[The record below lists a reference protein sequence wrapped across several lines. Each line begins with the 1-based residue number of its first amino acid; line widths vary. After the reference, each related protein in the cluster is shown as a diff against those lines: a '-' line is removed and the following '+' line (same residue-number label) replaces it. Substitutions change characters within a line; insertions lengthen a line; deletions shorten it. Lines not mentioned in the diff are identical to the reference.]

1 MDRDSRLAK
10 WPPLCHGAIGMIDRL
25 QGVRWSLR
33 LLAAGLAVWIALMCG
48 ALASN
53 AEAPTKRFFDDGD
66 VFRKVPDERARL
78 EQALNH
84 FNERYKVSLFVVT
97 RSSLYGD
104 TISAAAQQLCRELL
118 GRKFGIVM
126 LYDESAKVLF
136 LATPLEI
143 EWSESLHPDGPY
155 LSTQWLTDQFLSISR
170 DIARRVDVK
179 LDSAQYI
186 SSVCYQLLNDLSK
199 QATPGDQRQWG
210 RWIWGIAA
218 ILAVLYV
225 AWLVLAR
232 LNARKLV
239 FNQAQYRFPQV
250 QMLERFEAKNGGGL
264 LTSRVWDVQHRK
276 ISRAPEGMS
285 FGGISPAPIGF
296 QRKRVTGRVMA
307 AELLRQ
313 LHEGKITDKEL
324 CARYEIIPK
333 TLARWKRNIVI
344 EQDEPSQKLQNMFS
358 PADLQRIAML
368 LSGSVQQ
375 VNPQDVTLNVR
386 PVKLLPEDDS
396 STDAP
401 S

>member
-1 MDRDSRLAK
+1 MN
-10 WPPLCHGAIGMIDRL
+10 DRL
-25 QGVRWSLR
+25 QRVRWILLLLWTGLLIGLGSSLTAR
-33 LLAAGLAVWIALMCG
+33 
-48 ALASN
+48 
-53 AEAPTKRFFDDGD
+53 AEAAAVPTKRFFDEGE
-66 VFRKVPDERARL
+66 VFRKVPDERERL
-78 EQALNH
+78 EMALNH
-84 FNERYKVSLFVVT
+84 FNERYKVSIYVVT

-126 LYDESAKVLF
+126 LYDESAKLFF

-143 EWSESLHPDGPY
+143 EWTESVHPDGPY
-155 LSTQWLTDQFLSISR
+155 LSSQWLTDQFLGISR
-170 DIARRVDVK
+170 DISMRVDVK

-186 SSVCYQLLNDLSK
+186 SSVCYQLLNELAK

-210 RWIWGIAA
+210 RWVWGIAL

-225 AWLVLAR
+225 VWLILAR

-250 QMLERFEAKNGGGL
+250 QMLERLEAKNGGGL
-264 LTSRVWDVQHRK
+264 LISRVWDVQHRK
-276 ISRAPEGMS
+276 VSRAPEGMS
-285 FGGISPAPIGF
+285 FGSLSPAPIGF

-344 EQDEPSQKLQNMFS
+344 DQDEPSQKLQNMFS

-375 VNPQDVTLNVR
+375 VNPQDVTLQVR
-386 PVKLLPEDDS
+386 PVKLLPEDDKPAS
-396 STDAP
+396 
-401 S
+401 

>member
-1 MDRDSRLAK
+1 MSLV
-10 WPPLCHGAIGMIDRL
+10 IGS
-25 QGVRWSLR
+25 GVPIHAVAQSLT
-33 LLAAGLAVWIALMCG
+33 
-48 ALASN
+48 
-53 AEAPTKRFFDDGD
+53 APTQRFFDEGE
-66 VFRKVPDERARL
+66 VFRKVPVERERL
-78 EQALNH
+78 EKALNH
-84 FNERYKVSLFVVT
+84 FNERYKVSIFVVT

-126 LYDESAKVLF
+126 LYDESAKLFF

-143 EWSESLHPDGPY
+143 EWTESIHPDGPY
-155 LSTQWLTDQFLSISR
+155 LSSQWLTDQFLKISH
-170 DIARRVDVK
+170 DISRRVDVK

-186 SSVCYQLLNDLSK
+186 SSVCYQLLNDLAK
-199 QATPGDQRQWG
+199 QATPGGQRQWG
-210 RWIWGIAA
+210 RWVWGIAV
-218 ILAVLYV
+218 ILAIVYV

-232 LNARKLV
+232 FNSRKLV

-264 LTSRVWDVQHRK
+264 LVSRVWDTQHHRAT
-276 ISRAPEGMS
+276 RAPEGMS
-285 FGGISPAPIGF
+285 FSGLSPAPIGF

-324 CARYEIIPK
+324 CERYEIIPK
-333 TLARWKRNIVI
+333 TLARWKRNIAI
-344 EQDEPSQKLQNMFS
+344 DQDAPSQVLQNMFS

-375 VNPQDVTLNVR
+375 VNPQDVTLQVR
-386 PVKLLPEDDS
+386 PVKLLPEDDKTTSDS
-396 STDAP
+396 SA